1 MNYKTV
7 KKGAF
12 AEFVEKKS
20 RFIGYVKPV
29 ETEEQAIEFVNAV
42 RGKHRDATHN
52 CYAYIVRDNNIMR
65 YSDDGEPAGT
75 AGMPILDVLRK
86 EELTDLCVVVT
97 RYFGGTLL
105 GTGGLVRAYTKG
117 AQVGLDAAERI
128 EKLFCNIYSVK
139 CDYSIM
145 GSLQYAIA
153 EDGEYILKDTVF
165 TDNVEFIVYVKTPDA
180 QRFEKMIENKT
191 SGRIQPRL
199 VSTEYIDVDFSKKQQ
214 ASQ

>member
-1 MNYKTV
+1 MIMNYKTV
-7 KKGAF
+7 KKGAYG
-12 AEFVEKKS
+12 EFVEKKS

-29 ETEEQAIEFVNAV
+29 TTEDEAIEFVNAV
-42 RGKHRDATHN
+42 RKKHSDATHN

-86 EELTDLCVVVT
+86 EELTDLAVVVT

-128 EKLFCNIYSVK
+128 EKLYCNIYSVK
-139 CDYSIM
+139 CDYSLM
-145 GSLQYAIA
+145 GSLQYAIS
-153 EDGEYILKDTVF
+153 EDGDYILKDTLF
-165 TDNVEFIVYVKTPDA
+165 TDNVEFIVYVKLEDA
-180 QRFEKMIENKT
+180 GRFEKMIENKT
-191 SGRIQPRL
+191 AGQIKP
-199 VSTEYIDVDFSKKQQ
+199 VVISTEFIDNHIKG
-214 ASQ
+214 

>member
-7 KKGAF
+7 KKGAYD
-12 AEFVEKKS
+12 EFVEKKS

-29 ETEEQAIEFVNAV
+29 VTEEEAIDFVNAV
-42 RGKHRDATHN
+42 RAKHRDATHN

-86 EELTDLCVVVT
+86 EELTDVAVVVT

-117 AQVGLDAAERI
+117 AQAGLDAAGRV

-139 CDYSIM
+139 CDYSSM
-145 GSLQYAIA
+145 GSIQYAIQ
-153 EDGEYILKDTVF
+153 EDGEYILKDTIF
-165 TDNVEFIVYVKTPDA
+165 TDNVEFIVYVKTPDS

-191 SGRIQPRL
+191 SGQIKP
-199 VSTEYIDVDFSKKQQ
+199 VIISTEFIDNDIKG
-214 ASQ
+214 

>member
-1 MNYKTV
+1 MTNYKTV
-7 KKGAF
+7 KKVAS

-29 ETEEQAIEFVNAV
+29 TTEDEAIEFVNAV
-42 RGKHRDATHN
+42 RTKHRDATHN

-86 EELTDLCVVVT
+86 EDLTDVAVVVT

-117 AQVGLDAAERI
+117 AQVGLEAAERI

-139 CDYSIM
+139 CDYSLM
-145 GSLQYAIA
+145 GSLQYAIQ
-153 EDGEYILKDTVF
+153 EDKEYILKDTIF

-180 QRFEKMIENKT
+180 PRFEKMIENKT
-191 SGRIQPRL
+191 SGGIKPEII
-199 VSTEYIDVDFSKKQQ
+199 STEFIDKYI
-214 ASQ
+214 

>member
-1 MNYKTV
+1 MNNYKTV
-7 KKGAF
+7 KKGAYD
-12 AEFVEKKS
+12 EFVDKKS

-29 ETEEQAIEFVNAV
+29 VNEDEAIEFINAV
-42 RGKHRDATHN
+42 RKKHYDATHN

-86 EELTDLCVVVT
+86 EELTDVCVVVT

-139 CDYSIM
+139 CDYSAM
-145 GSLQYAIA
+145 GSLQYAIV
-153 EDGEYILKDTVF
+153 EDGEYILKDTIF
-165 TDNVEFIVYVKTPDA
+165 TDNVEFIVYVKKPDA
-180 QRFEKMIENKT
+180 TRFEKMIENKT
-191 SGRIQPRL
+191 AGSIKP
-199 VSTEYIDVDFSKKQQ
+199 VITATEYIDNPLKKD
-214 ASQ
+214 

>member
-1 MNYKTV
+1 MKNRV
-7 KKGAF
+7 EEINKGAYD
-12 AEFVEKKS
+12 EFVEKKS

-29 ETEEQAIEFVNAV
+29 INEEEAIEFINAV
-42 RGKHRDATHN
+42 KKKHSDATHN

-86 EELTDLCVVVT
+86 EELTDVCVVVT

-139 CDYSIM
+139 CDYSMM
-145 GSLQYAIA
+145 GSLQYSIQ
-153 EDGEYILKDTVF
+153 EDGEYILKDTLF

-180 QRFEKMIENKT
+180 ERFEKMIENKT
-191 SGRIQPRL
+191 SGQIKPQI
-199 VSTEYIDVDFSKKQQ
+199 VSTEYIDNPIKKD
-214 ASQ
+214 

>member
-7 KKGAF
+7 KQGAYD
-12 AEFVEKKS
+12 EFVDKKS

-29 ETEEQAIEFVNAV
+29 ICEDEAIEFINAV
-42 RGKHRDATHN
+42 RKKHSDATHN

-86 EELTDLCVVVT
+86 ESLTDLCVVVT

-117 AQVGLDAAERI
+117 AQVALDAAGRI

-139 CDYSIM
+139 CDYALM
-145 GSLQYAIA
+145 GSLQYAIN
-153 EDGEYILKDTVF
+153 EDENCILKDTLF
-165 TDNVEFIVYVKTPDA
+165 TDCVEFVVYVKVDDA
-180 QRFEKMIENKT
+180 LRFEKMIENKT
-191 SGRIQPRL
+191 AGQVAAQI
-199 VSTEYIDVDFSKKQQ
+199 VSTEFIDNDI
-214 ASQ
+214 

>member
-1 MNYKTV
+1 MNNYKTV
-7 KKGAF
+7 KKGAYD
-12 AEFVEKKS
+12 EFVDKKS

-29 ETEEQAIEFVNAV
+29 ATEDEAIEFINAV
-42 RGKHRDATHN
+42 RKKHSDATHN

-86 EELTDLCVVVT
+86 EELTDVCVVVT

-117 AQVGLDAAERI
+117 AQVGLDAAGRI
-128 EKLFCNIYSVK
+128 EKLFYNIYSIK
-139 CDYSIM
+139 CDYSVM
-145 GSLQYAIA
+145 GSLQYAIQ
-153 EDGEYILKDTVF
+153 EDGEYILKDTIF

-180 QRFEKMIENKT
+180 SRFEKMIENKT
-191 SGRIQPRL
+191 AGQVKPEII
-199 VSTEYIDVDFSKKQQ
+199 STEFIDKEITD
-214 ASQ
+214 

>member
-7 KKGAF
+7 KKGAYG
-12 AEFVEKKS
+12 EFVEKKS
-20 RFIGYVKPV
+20 RFIGYCKPV
-29 ETEEQAIEFVNAV
+29 CTEDEAIEFINAV
-42 RGKHRDATHN
+42 RKKHSDATHN

-86 EELTDLCVVVT
+86 EELTDVCVVVT

-117 AQVGLDAAERI
+117 AQEGLNASGRV

-139 CDYSIM
+139 CDYSSM
-145 GSLQYAIA
+145 GSLQYAIQ
-153 EDGEYILKDTVF
+153 EDGEYILKDTLF
-165 TDNVEFIVYVKTPDA
+165 TDIVEFIVYVKTSDA
-180 QRFEKMIENKT
+180 QRFEKMVENKT
-191 SGRIQPRL
+191 AGQIKPL
-199 VSTEYIDVDFSKKQQ
+199 VVSTEFIDNDL
-214 ASQ
+214 

>member
-1 MNYKTV
+1 MNNYKTV

-12 AEFVEKKS
+12 AEFIEKKS

-29 ETEEQAIEFVNAV
+29 TNEEEAIDFVNAV
-42 RGKHRDATHN
+42 RKKHSDATHN

-86 EELTDLCVVVT
+86 EDLTDVCVVVT

-139 CDYSIM
+139 CDYSMM
-145 GSLQYAIA
+145 GSLQYAIQ
-153 EDGEYILKDTVF
+153 EDGEYILKDTIF
-165 TDNVEFIVYVKTPDA
+165 TDSVEFIVYVKFADA

-191 SGRIQPRL
+191 AGQIKP
-199 VSTEYIDVDFSKKQQ
+199 VVTSTEYIDNPIKKD
-214 ASQ
+214 

>member
-7 KKGAF
+7 KKGAYD
-12 AEFVEKKS
+12 EFVEKKS

-29 ETEEQAIEFVNAV
+29 TTENDAIEFVNAV
-42 RGKHRDATHN
+42 KAKHRDATHN

-86 EELTDLCVVVT
+86 EDLTDVCVVVT

-139 CDYSIM
+139 CDYSLM
-145 GSLQYAIA
+145 GSLQYAIS
-153 EDGEYILKDTVF
+153 EDGEYILKDTLF
-165 TDNVEFIVYVKTPDA
+165 TDNVEFIVYVKVDDA
-180 QRFEKMIENKT
+180 QRFEKMIENKS
-191 SGRIQPRL
+191 SGQIKPT
-199 VSTEYIDVDFSKKQQ
+199 VISTEFIDNPI
-214 ASQ
+214 

>member
-7 KKGAF
+7 KKGAYG
-12 AEFVEKKS
+12 EFIEKKS

-29 ETEEQAIEFVNAV
+29 TTEDEAIEFVNAV
-42 RGKHRDATHN
+42 RKKHSDATHN

-86 EELTDLCVVVT
+86 EELTDLAVVVT

-128 EKLFCNIYSVK
+128 EKLYCNIYSVK
-139 CDYSIM
+139 CDYSLM
-145 GSLQYAIA
+145 GSLQYAIS
-153 EDGEYILKDTVF
+153 EDGEYILKDTLF
-165 TDNVEFIVYVKTPDA
+165 TDNVELIVYVKLEDA
-180 QRFEKMIENKT
+180 GRFEKMIENKT
-191 SGRIQPRL
+191 AGQIKPT
-199 VSTEYIDVDFSKKQQ
+199 VISTEFIDNDIKG
-214 ASQ
+214 